1 MRATGSHTDVK
12 RMNRINVLRYLL
24 RHGSASRQELA
35 TALGFSLPTVF
46 QIVTDLTERGLV
58 CEVGEYGSTGGRK
71 AKILAIQEGKRCVV
85 GVEVT
90 KGHLQMVLMDFS
102 KRLLDAQCL
111 ALPYE
116 NTPEYYTQ
124 MGSAL
129 QEFVQHSGA
138 ASGKAGE
145 LIGVGLSLPG
155 TVDKASGLL
164 RSSIILNVF
173 EMNMLRFA
181 QNIPYPVCFYNN
193 ARSAV
198 FAEAESS
205 QQNMVY
211 LCLNYTVGG
220 GAYLGGSAYTG
231 DNLQNT
237 VIGHMVIS
245 ANGKKCYC
253 GKRGCLNAY
262 CSSLVLTRNGEQ
274 TLEQFFEDLDNG
286 DPENA
291 KVWDTYLEYLALG
304 ITNLRLIFDCDIL
317 LGGAVSEFLKTRMN
331 ALREKILRYTL
342 FDYDASFV
350 RLGRYN
356 REVFAVG
363 AAQLMVD
370 QYICESDLL
379 SD

>member
-1 MRATGSHTDVK
+1 MRTTSSHADVK
-12 RMNRINVLRYLL
+12 RMNRIKVTRYLL

-46 QIVTDLTERGLV
+46 QLVSDLMERGFV
-58 CEVGEYGSTGGRK
+58 CEIGEYGSTGGRK
-71 AKILAIQEGKRCVV
+71 AKILAIQGGKRCVV

-90 KGHLQMVLMDFS
+90 QSHLQLALMDFS
-102 KRLLDAQCL
+102 KKLLDTQYL
-111 ALPYE
+111 PLPYE
-116 NTPEYYTQ
+116 NTSKYYTQ
-124 MGSAL
+124 LGSAI
-129 QEFVQHSGA
+129 QEYIQKIGA
-138 ASGKAGE
+138 ADGRMGE

-155 TVDKASGLL
+155 AIDKNSGLL

-173 EMNMLRFA
+173 EVSMLRFA
-181 QNIPYPVCFYNN
+181 QNIPYPVCFCNN
-193 ARSAV
+193 AKSAV
-198 FAEAESS
+198 FAEMEGGY
-205 QQNMVY
+205 QNMVY

-237 VIGHMVIS
+237 VLGHMVIS
-245 ANGKKCYC
+245 ANGRKCYC

-262 CSSLVLTRNGEQ
+262 CSSLILTKNGEQ
-274 TLEQFFEDLDNG
+274 TLEQFFEALDNG
-286 DPENA
+286 NAENVQ
-291 KVWDTYLEYLALG
+291 VWDTYLEHLALG

-317 LGGAVSEFLKTRMN
+317 LGGAVGQFLKTRMGD
-331 ALREKILRYTL
+331 LQEKILRHTL

-350 RLGRYN
+350 RMGRYS

-363 AAQLMVD
+363 AAQLMAD
-370 QYICESDLL
+370 QYICESDVF